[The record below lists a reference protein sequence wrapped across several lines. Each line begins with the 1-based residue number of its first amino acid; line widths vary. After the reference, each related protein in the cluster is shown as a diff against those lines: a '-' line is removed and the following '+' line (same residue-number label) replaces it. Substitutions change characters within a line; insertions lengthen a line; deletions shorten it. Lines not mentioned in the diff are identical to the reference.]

1 MVFLLGGK
9 ETVVNLARKEMTGIK
24 MVVGDVLII
33 FPVRFLIFLF
43 LTKIPPEGA
52 GKGQSFFEFRN
63 IPGDIVWI
71 DRF

>member
-43 LTKIPPEGA
+43 
-52 GKGQSFFEFRN
+52 FFNKNPARESRKRTELF
-63 IPGDIVWI
+63 
-71 DRF
+71 